1 VGVTTIMVTHDQEE
15 ALSMAD
21 RVVVM
26 NHGVIEQCGT
36 PAEVY
41 EQPATPFVATFL
53 GRVNILPGTSLGEGR
68 YRVGGVDLALP
79 ADGFAPGTDVRIFVR
94 PEDRHVEGDLSQ
106 RPNRLSGR
114 IGRIDYLGTF
124 CMAEVGCEGL
134 PHPLMV
140 SFSLNQLHDLGVREG
155 GHLDF
160 ALRPDRVR
168 VFEHKSP

>member
-1 VGVTTIMVTHDQEE
+1 
-15 ALSMAD
+15 MAD

-53 GRVNILPGTSLGEGR
+53 GRVNILPGQSLGAGR
-68 YRVGGVDLALP
+68 FKVGDVDLVLP
-79 ADGFAPGTDVRIFVR
+79 VDGFAAGKLVRIYVR
-94 PEDRHVEGDLSQ
+94 PEDRHVEGDIAAL
-106 RPNRLSGR
+106 PNRLSGR

-124 CMAEVGCEGL
+124 CLAQVGCDGL
-134 PHPLMV
+134 QQPITL

-155 GHLDF
+155 GRLDF

-168 VFEHKSP
+168 VFADASP